1 MTAPLPVRVSRVAS
15 QHGIS
20 ESEAA
25 KLLRQSDAG
34 RASYL
39 KRVYGTDKESP
50 ADYDLIVNT
59 DRLMPDVAVGI
70 VLGLVQASSGSP
82 LGASGG

>member
-1 MTAPLPVRVSRVAS
+1 MAS
-15 QHGIS
+15 
-20 ESEAA
+20 AKAKPA
-25 KLLRQSDAG
+25 KLLRQSDEG

-39 KRVYGTDKESP
+39 KRVYGTDEESP

-82 LGASGG
+82 LRTSGG

>member
-1 MTAPLPVRVSRVAS
+1 VAS

-25 KLLRQSDAG
+25 KSVRQSDAG

-39 KRVYGTDKESP
+39 KRVYGIGKESP
-50 ADYDLIVNT
+50 ADYDLVVNT
-59 DRLMPDVAVGI
+59 ERLMPDDAVDI
-70 VLGLVQASSGSP
+70 VIGLVQSSSASP